1 MKRKDIKRERVDSL
15 IDHLWSRGYLTLS
28 RKYGKYLPTPAP
40 VGNYEIDAVG
50 KYKKKIAVGLILSE
64 EDLNNPNLVNKL
76 TFIAKNKNLGERV
89 TLFIGVPSNLILK
102 AEMIIATLD
111 DETKDLIKIV
121 SLPETK

>member
-50 KYKKKIAVGLILSE
+50 KYKKKIAIGLILSE
-64 EDLNNPNLVNKL
+64 EEMDNPNLINKL
-76 TFIAKNKNLGERV
+76 TFIAKNKNTGDRT
-89 TLFIGVPSNLILK
+89 TLFVGVPNNLILK
-102 AEMIIATLD
+102 AEMLIATLD
-111 DETKDLIKIV
+111 DETKNIIKLV
-121 SLPETK
+121 NLPETK

>member
-89 TLFIGVPSNLILK
+89 TLFIGVPNNLILK
-102 AEMIIATLD
+102 AEMIIATLE